1 MRSEIMDFINS
12 ISQSLVL
19 LRRHLDW
26 DNALEQLD
34 ALNKLAEDPKLWDD
48 PQAAQAKMQERTR
61 LENAIKSCQ
70 RLEDQMNEHVE
81 FIELGE
87 AEGDDDV
94 VAESEAALAALAAEA
109 ERMEVETLLSGE
121 ADGNDAY
128 VEVHAGAG
136 GTESQD
142 WASMLQ
148 RMYMRWAEK
157 KGYKVSLIEQTS
169 GEEAGIKSATI
180 EIKGHNAYGWAK
192 TESGVHRL
200 VRISPFDSNAR
211 RHTSFASVWCYP
223 VVDDAIEIDVSEA
236 DVRIDTFRASG
247 AGGQH
252 VNTTD
257 SAVRITHLP
266 TNIVVQCQNERS
278 QHKNRATAWAML
290 RARLYE
296 LELQRREE
304 EANANADQKTEIGWG
319 HQIRSYVLQPY
330 QMVKD
335 LRTGVE
341 SGNPSAVLDGAL
353 DNFMEAAL
361 AQRVSGEGGGE
372 VADID

>member
-1 MRSEIMDFINS
+1 
-12 ISQSLVL
+12 
-19 LRRHLDW
+19 
-26 DNALEQLD
+26 
-34 ALNKLAEDPKLWDD
+34 
-48 PQAAQAKMQERTR
+48 
-61 LENAIKSCQ
+61 
-70 RLEDQMNEHVE
+70 
-81 FIELGE
+81 
-87 AEGDDDV
+87 
-94 VAESEAALAALAAEA
+94 
-109 ERMEVETLLSGE
+109 
-121 ADGNDAY
+121 
-128 VEVHAGAG
+128 
-136 GTESQD
+136 
-142 WASMLQ
+142 MLQ

-180 EIKGHNAYGWAK
+180 EIKGFNAYGWAK

-296 LELQRREE
+296 LELQTPRR
-304 EANANADQKTEIGWG
+304 
-319 HQIRSYVLQPY
+319 RSQCQCRPKNRNWL
-330 QMVKD
+330 
-335 LRTGVE
+335 
-341 SGNPSAVLDGAL
+341 GASNSFL
-353 DNFMEAAL
+353 CFAAL
-361 AQRVSGEGGGE
+361 SNGERFTHRC
-372 VADID
+372 